1 VKEKGVQTSSISA
14 NSQHPGTP
22 CRSTPSK
29 ASGFESHNMPP
40 ANCVADSA
48 TASRVPS
55 AVGVE
60 EDAEANDEVLAN
72 DDEDEMMYPEL
83 VDIASQQAVD
93 DEYPEEPISRARFDD
108 TDDEEKEEN
117 MDCLIEDEY
126 DGEDM
131 PAIEWN
137 REEPEL
143 SEGTIFQSMVDCR
156 NAVTTWCILSD
167 NTYEIKRSEPGRFTV
182 FCPYDRCR
190 WRLHASRMVKSKLI
204 QVIQFQ

>member
-1 VKEKGVQTSSISA
+1 VLPIQLLL
-14 NSQHPGTP
+14 
-22 CRSTPSK
+22 
-29 ASGFESHNMPP
+29 AS
-40 ANCVADSA
+40 C
-48 TASRVPS
+48 VPS
-55 AVGVE
+55 IVGVE
-60 EDAEANDEVLAN
+60 EDAEPDDEVLAN

-108 TDDEEKEEN
+108 IDDKEKEEN

-137 REEPEL
+137 REAPEL